1 MATDAHRRA
10 KSHMP
15 SNFTLKATNAV
26 HRALLRISR
35 GRLGA
40 DFYGMPSLE
49 LVTIGRKSG
58 RRHAVMLTAPVVE
71 GDEYILVA
79 SPGGDPI
86 HPAWF
91 WNIRDNPGVEVSF
104 RNGPWRP
111 MAARVP
117 PTEERAVLWPRITA
131 DHPVYG
137 EYQKRTTR
145 EIPLVR
151 STPR

>member
-1 MATDAHRRA
+1 MIDVHRKA

-26 HRALLRISR
+26 HRALLRVSC

-40 DFYGMPSLE
+40 EYYGMPSLE

-58 RRHAVMLTAPVVE
+58 RRHAVMLTAPIVE

-79 SPGGDPI
+79 SRAGDPI

-91 WNIRDNPGVEVSF
+91 WNLRDNPQVEVSF
-104 RNGPWRP
+104 RNGPRRP
-111 MAARVP
+111 MTARVLSP
-117 PTEERAVLWPRITA
+117 EERAVLWPRITA
-131 DHPVYG
+131 DYPVYG
-137 EYQKRTTR
+137 DYQKRTTR

-151 STPR
+151 LAPR

>member
-1 MATDAHRRA
+1 
-10 KSHMP
+10 MP

-58 RRHAVMLTAPVVE
+58 RPHAVMLTAPIVE

-79 SPGGDPI
+79 SRGGDPI

-91 WNIRDNPGVEVSF
+91 WNLHDNPEVEVSF
-104 RNGPWRP
+104 RNEPRRP
-111 MAARVP
+111 MTARVLS
-117 PTEERAVLWPRITA
+117 TEERAVLWPRITA
-131 DHPVYG
+131 DYPTYG
-137 EYQKRTTR
+137 DYQKRTTR

-151 STPR
+151 LTPR